1 MTCDGLYRAVIVRR
15 YFSATFPV
23 GAGSMQRFVMNKE
36 HQKIID
42 ELIGEAAL
50 TLLQRSG
57 PVNTQGLIDE
67 LHKMHAQASD
77 GNQQTLINA
86 AIAEVRNSVSAGRK
100 RRDDQLERDNV
111 HQLFS
116 STETP
121 GSSRKH

>member
-1 MTCDGLYRAVIVRR
+1 MN
-15 YFSATFPV
+15 
-23 GAGSMQRFVMNKE
+23 NKE

-57 PVNTQGLIDE
+57 PVNTQALIDE
-67 LHKMHAQASD
+67 LRNMHAQASD
-77 GNQQTLINA
+77 NEQRTAISA
-86 AIAEVRNSVSAGRK
+86 AIMEVRNSVTAGQK
-100 RRDDQLERDNV
+100 RRDKKPERDNV

-116 STETP
+116 NADTP